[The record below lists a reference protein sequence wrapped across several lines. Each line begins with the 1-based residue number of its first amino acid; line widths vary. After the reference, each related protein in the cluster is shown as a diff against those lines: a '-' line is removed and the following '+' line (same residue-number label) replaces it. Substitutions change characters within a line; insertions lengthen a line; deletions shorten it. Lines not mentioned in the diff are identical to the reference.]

1 MQHLFYHSRLGSA
14 CNYFHRSMLHRCI
27 SMCMNIR
34 YDMWKPLL
42 VLEEDLQEWGRAAD
56 LSEKLGGMLRLTW
69 AP

>member
-1 MQHLFYHSRLGSA
+1 
-14 CNYFHRSMLHRCI
+14 
-27 SMCMNIR
+27 MNIR